1 MATISPNTLIYPY
14 KDSIGWAIGYGSR
27 FLTDGSP
34 VTESTVIYAKDADAL
49 LQRHVTFEVEK
60 YLKPKILVPITQQ
73 MFDALV
79 SMAYN
84 SGASRLIKSDVFSSL
99 NGGKYTDAA
108 ALIPFFATTV
118 AGKSGTN
125 SGLVSRRKAE
135 QALFLSG
142 GIPNSSF
149 TDVTKDAAPPV
160 IVDPKVVVTPTTSG
174 GTTVERIVTTND
186 AKGFKDPNGMYPT
199 KTLINEPDTH
209 RLARSENIYESIVF
223 AKEAARAK
231 HVRKFNWAN
240 LKEEWAQPEI
250 PYNAKYP
257 FNQTRVT
264 ESGHVEEW
272 DDTKNSERIHRYHKA
287 GTYEEIDRNGTRLTR
302 IVGDDYEILERNGN
316 MVVRGNVT
324 INVMGNAN
332 IRYEND
338 LNVEVLGNMMT
349 RVTGN
354 YEVHTKGE
362 VKLHAEGKMT
372 AQTFDSIKI
381 HADGNINMGAVG
393 NITESAKRIDL
404 NPGGPPSTIRTPEEW
419 ELAAGLPEFGE
430 LIVVTRTSEDNVNY
444 ESPSEGD
451 SFTYRSNA
459 IARGDLNTDD
469 QPVAPSK
476 PVTATPAAP
485 PPLDV
490 KKTPTVPVDVKNI
503 GDISLGMQL
512 SPNYKLSHVAKDI
525 PRDQAGFT
533 AAQMVGNLKWIA
545 NNILEPIRAAFP
557 NLVLTSG
564 WRSEGAN
571 RGIVGASKKSDHLI
585 GAAIDMQ
592 FTGFNPAKTFEAVKA
607 IQAMVPTYNQ
617 ILVEYKGSS
626 MWIHVAAYGPD
637 FGKNNQRRIGT
648 LDVIPNKFIEG
659 SFVLLR

>member
-1 MATISPNTLIYPY
+1 MATIAPNTLIYPY

-27 FLTDGSP
+27 FLMDGSP
-34 VTESTVIYAKDADAL
+34 VTESTVIFAKDADAL

-60 YLKPKILVPITQQ
+60 YLKPKILVPVTQE

-84 SGASRLIKSDVFSSL
+84 SGASRLVKSDVFSSL
-99 NGGKYTDAA
+99 NGGKYNDAA
-108 ALIPFFATTV
+108 ALIPYFATTV
-118 AGKSGTN
+118 AGKSGVN
-125 SGLVSRRKAE
+125 NGLVSRRKAE

-149 TDVTKDAAPPV
+149 TDVVKDAPAPKPV
-160 IVDPKVVVTPTTSG
+160 VQTT
-174 GTTVERIVTTND
+174 TTTTGSVEKIVTTND
-186 AKGFKDPNGMYPT
+186 AKGFKDPNGMYPI

-231 HVRKFNWAN
+231 HIRKFNWAN
-240 LKEEWAQPEI
+240 LKEEWGQPEI

-272 DDTKNSERIHRYHKA
+272 DDTKDSERIHRYHKA

-349 RVTGN
+349 RVSGN

-362 VKLHAEGKMT
+362 SKIHSEGKVT
-372 AQTFDSIKI
+372 VETFADIKM
-381 HADGNINMGAVG
+381 HADGSIGIGAVG

-404 NPGGPPSTIRTPEEW
+404 NPGGPPSTIKTPEEW
-419 ELAAGLPEFGE
+419 ELAAGVPAFGD
-430 LIVVTRTSEDNVNY
+430 LVVITRTSEDNVNY

-469 QPVAPSK
+469 QPIVSGK
-476 PVTATPAAP
+476 PVTATPVAP

-490 KKTPTVPVDVKNI
+490 TKTPTVPVDTANI

-512 SPNYKLSHVAKDI
+512 SPNYKLSHLAKSL
-525 PRDQAGFT
+525 PTDQAGMT
-533 AAQMVGNLKWIA
+533 AKQMVGNLKWIA
-545 NNILEPIRAAFP
+545 NNILEPIRAQFP

-571 RGIVGASKKSDHLI
+571 KGIVGASKKSDHLI
-585 GAAIDMQ
+585 GAAVDMQ
-592 FTGFNPAKTFEAVKA
+592 FTGFNPSKTFDAAKT

-626 MWIHVAAYGPD
+626 MWVHVAAYGPD

-648 LDVIPNKFIEG
+648 LDVIPNKFTEG